1 MAGINPAM
9 RSNFPVKLRHP
20 MSTAVSPLAPTN
32 VPDMPAIAG
41 VKLATA
47 AAGIR
52 YKGRT
57 DVLLAVMDKGT
68 AVAGV
73 FTQSKCPS
81 APVEWCR
88 ARLGRGKSSK
98 AVFARALVVNSGN
111 ANAFTGKTGRQATA
125 LTASIA
131 AKALGCHPHE
141 VFLAS
146 TGVIG
151 EPLDASKFDG
161 VLGTLAE
168 NAAPGEWLNAAKA
181 IMTTD
186 TFPKVATATVKLGK
200 AKVTINGMAKGS
212 GMIAPDMATMLAF
225 VFTDA
230 PIAAGALQSLL
241 KSGVED
247 TFNAVT
253 IDGDTSTSDT
263 LLAFATGSAAAN
275 GAPRISRAGDPRLK
289 AFTKAFHAVLADLAE
304 QVARDGEGARKLVEI
319 IVEGAVSKTSARRI
333 AMSVANSPLVKTAI
347 AGEDANWGRVV
358 MAVGK
363 AGEPANRDRLSIS
376 FNGIRV
382 AKSGARDPS
391 YDEAEV
397 SAAMKNPKI
406 QIRIALGL
414 GKGRDRVLTCDLT
427 KEYVAI
433 NGDYRS

>member
-1 MAGINPAM
+1 
-9 RSNFPVKLRHP
+9 
-20 MSTAVSPLAPTN
+20 MSTAGAPLAPTDGT
-32 VPDMPAIAG
+32 DMPVISG
-41 VKLATA
+41 VELASA

-52 YKGRT
+52 YKGST

-88 ARLGRGKSSK
+88 AKLKSGGSSK
-98 AVFARALVVNSGN
+98 GGFARALVVNSGN

-125 LTASIA
+125 LTADIA
-131 AKALGCHPHE
+131 AKALGCSPGE

-151 EPLDASKFDG
+151 EPLDATKFNG

-168 NAAPGEWLNAAKA
+168 NAAPGEWMGAAKA

-186 TFPKVATATVKLGK
+186 TFPKVATSTVKLGK
-200 AKVTINGMAKGS
+200 AKVTINGMAKGD

-241 KSGVED
+241 KAGVED

-263 LLAFATGSAAAN
+263 LLAFATGAAKD
-275 GAPRISRAGDPRLK
+275 APKISRASDPRLK
-289 AFTKAFHAVLADLAE
+289 AFTKAFN
-304 QVARDGEGARKLVEI
+304 
-319 IVEGAVSKTSARRI
+319 
-333 AMSVANSPLVKTAI
+333 SV
-347 AGEDANWGRVV
+347 
-358 MAVGK
+358 
-363 AGEPANRDRLSIS
+363 
-376 FNGIRV
+376 
-382 AKSGARDPS
+382 
-391 YDEAEV
+391 
-397 SAAMKNPKI
+397 
-406 QIRIALGL
+406 
-414 GKGRDRVLTCDLT
+414 
-427 KEYVAI
+427 
-433 NGDYRS
+433 

>member
-1 MAGINPAM
+1 
-9 RSNFPVKLRHP
+9 
-20 MSTAVSPLAPTN
+20 MSTAISPLAPTD
-32 VPDMPAIAG
+32 VPEMPAIAG

-52 YKGRT
+52 YKNRT
-57 DVLLAVMDKGT
+57 DVLLAVMDEGT

-73 FTQSKCPS
+73 FTKSKCPS

-88 ARLGRGKSSK
+88 AKLKRGQ
-98 AVFARALVVNSGN
+98 ARVLVVNSGN
-111 ANAFTGKTGRQATA
+111 ANAFTGKTGKQATA

-131 AKALGCHPHE
+131 AKAAGCKPDDI
-141 VFLAS
+141 FLAS

-161 VLGTLAE
+161 VLGTLAQK
-168 NAAPGEWLNAAKA
+168 ATQDGWIAAAKA

-186 TFPKVATATVKLGK
+186 TFPKVATSTAKLGK
-200 AKVTINGMAKGS
+200 TTVTINGMAKGA
-212 GMIAPDMATMLAF
+212 GMIAPDMATMLSF

-230 PIAAGALQSLL
+230 PIAPGALQSLL
-241 KSGVED
+241 KAGVED

-263 LLAFATGSAAAN
+263 LLVFATGAAAAN
-275 GAPRISRAGDPRLK
+275 GAPTITRASDPRLK
-289 AFTKAFHAVLADLAE
+289 AFTKAFYAVLADLSE
-304 QVARDGEGARKLVEI
+304 QIARDGEGARKLVEI
-319 IVEGAVSKTSARRI
+319 IVEGAVSKKSARRI

-363 AGEPANRDRLSIS
+363 AGEPANRDKLSIS

-382 AKSGARDPS
+382 AWRGARDPS
-391 YDEAEV
+391 YDEAAV
-397 SAAMKNPKI
+397 SATMKNPEI

>member
-1 MAGINPAM
+1 
-9 RSNFPVKLRHP
+9 
-20 MSTAVSPLAPTN
+20 MSSAVSPLAPTD
-32 VPDMPAIAG
+32 VPDMPPIAG

-52 YKGRT
+52 YKNRT
-57 DVLLAVMDKGT
+57 DVLLALLDPGT
-68 AVAGV
+68 TVAGV
-73 FTQSKCPS
+73 FTLSKCPS

-88 ARLGRGKSSK
+88 AKLKGGK
-98 AVFARALVVNSGN
+98 ARALVVNSGN
-111 ANAFTGKTGRQATA
+111 ANAFTGKTGKQSTA
-125 LTASIA
+125 LTAAIA
-131 AKALGCHPHE
+131 AKAVGCKRDE
-141 VFLAS
+141 IFLAS

-151 EPLDASKFDG
+151 EPLDATKFDG
-161 VLGTLAE
+161 VLEGLAGTATPE
-168 NAAPGEWLNAAKA
+168 DWMGAARA

-200 AKVTINGMAKGS
+200 AKVTINGMAKGA
-212 GMIAPDMATMLAF
+212 GMIAPDMATMLSF
-225 VFTDA
+225 IFTDA
-230 PIAAGALQSLL
+230 PITAPALQALL
-241 KSGVED
+241 KVGVED

-263 LLAFATGSAAAN
+263 LLAFATGAAAAK
-275 GAPRISRAGDPRLK
+275 GAPKISRISDPNAK
-289 AFTKAFHAVLADLAE
+289 AFVKAFNAVLADLAE

-319 IVEGAVSKTSARRI
+319 IVEGAKSKPSARRI
-333 AMSVANSPLVKTAI
+333 AMSIANSPLVKTAI

-363 AGEPANRDRLSIS
+363 AGEPADRDKLSIS

-382 AKSGARDPS
+382 ASKGARDPS

-397 SAAMKNPKI
+397 SEAMKAQKV
-406 QIRIALGL
+406 QIKVALGL